1 VFGMDGPDTSEEN
14 NVVAWLILGYLCSYP
29 EAKDTEAGVRRWW
42 LGSERIDVEADV
54 VRDSLDY
61 LVKLGWL
68 TSTGGHAGL
77 AVYGLN
83 KSRQNALRRF
93 LQSRSQCQ

>member
-1 VFGMDGPDTSEEN
+1 MFGMDGPDTSEEN

-29 EAKDTEAGVRRWW
+29 DAKDTEAGVRRWW

-68 TSTGGHAGL
+68 TSTGLHAGL

-93 LQSRSQCQ
+93 LQSRSQCH